1 MQNNPPVESDAPT
14 WPAHPPP
21 SPQPHP
27 QPYPPAYQQPY
38 PPAYAQ
44 PYPQPRPL
52 PMRAPP
58 PRAPRRSALHAHRI
72 AQALIQLISLAL
84 AILESLLLVRI
95 VLLLLAASPN
105 AGFTRFVYSVTAQ
118 FVAPFQGVFPNPFS
132 LGGATLDE
140 AAILAMIVYALAAR
154 LLKMAVRMISHL

>member
-1 MQNNPPVESDAPT
+1 MQNNPPVDSDAPT
-14 WPAHPPP
+14 WPAHAPP

-27 QPYPPAYQQPY
+27 RPY

-58 PRAPRRSALHAHRI
+58 PPRAPHRSPFYADRI

-95 VLLLLAASPN
+95 VLLLLAASPH
-105 AGFTRFVYSVTAQ
+105 ASFSHFVYDVTAQ
-118 FVAPFQGVFPNPFS
+118 FVAPFQGVFPNSFS
-132 LGGATLDE
+132 LGGVTLDE

>member
-1 MQNNPPVESDAPT
+1 MQNNPPVDSDAPT
-14 WPAHPPP
+14 WPAHAPP
-21 SPQPHP
+21 SPPP
-27 QPYPPAYQQPY
+27 QPYPRPY

-44 PYPQPRPL
+44 PQPYPQPRPVPMQAPL
-52 PMRAPP
+52 P
-58 PRAPRRSALHAHRI
+58 PRRSTVQADRI

-95 VLLLLAASPN
+95 VLLLLAASPD
-105 AGFTRFVYSVTAQ
+105 AGFSRFVYGVTAQ
-118 FVAPFQGVFPNPFS
+118 FVAPFQGVFPNSFS
-132 LGGATLDE
+132 LGGATPDE

>member
-1 MQNNPPVESDAPT
+1 MQNNPPVDSDAPT
-14 WPAHPPP
+14 WPAHAPP

-27 QPYPPAYQQPY
+27 RPY

-44 PYPQPRPL
+44 PYPQPL

-58 PRAPRRSALHAHRI
+58 PRAPHRSSFYADRI

-95 VLLLLAASPN
+95 VLLLLAASPH
-105 AGFTRFVYSVTAQ
+105 ASFSRFVYGITAQ
-118 FVAPFQGVFPNPFS
+118 FVAPFQGVFPNSFS
-132 LGGATLDE
+132 LGGVTLDE

>member
-14 WPAHPPP
+14 WPAHAPP
-21 SPQPHP
+21 SPQPYA
-27 QPYPPAYQQPY
+27 QPYPPAD
-38 PPAYAQ
+38 AQ
-44 PYPQPRPL
+44 PYPQPRPV

-58 PRAPRRSALHAHRI
+58 SRGARRSTFQADRVAR
-72 AQALIQLISLAL
+72 ALIQFISLAL
-84 AILESLLLVRI
+84 GILESLLLVRI

-105 AGFTRFVYSVTAQ
+105 AGFSRFVYGVTAQ

>member
-1 MQNNPPVESDAPT
+1 MQNNPPVDSDAPT

-38 PPAYAQ
+38 S
-44 PYPQPRPL
+44 QPRPL

-58 PRAPRRSALHAHRI
+58 PPRALRRSAPHADRI
-72 AQALIQLISLAL
+72 AQALFQLISLSL

-105 AGFTRFVYSVTAQ
+105 AGFTRFVYGVTAQ
-118 FVAPFQGVFPNPFS
+118 FVAPFQGVFPNSFS

-140 AAILAMIVYALAAR
+140 AAILAMLVYALAAR

>member
-1 MQNNPPVESDAPT
+1 MQNNPPVDSDAPT
-14 WPAHPPP
+14 WPAHAPP
-21 SPQPHP
+21 SPQPYAP
-27 QPYPPAYQQPY
+27 PYS
-38 PPAYAQ
+38 PAYAQ

-58 PRAPRRSALHAHRI
+58 PPRAPRRSTLQADRV

-84 AILESLLLVRI
+84 GILESLLLVRI

-105 AGFTRFVYSVTAQ
+105 AGFSRFVYGVTAQ

-154 LLKMAVRMISHL
+154 LLKMAMRMIAHL